1 MSSTATTSSSP
12 ADDSSSARNEH
23 VSAAV
28 LVPTHEALD
37 PVDGD
42 LLPRIGSEVL
52 IHLARQNEWVKHTV
66 AGYYVWG
73 DHKGDPWL
81 QRVFVRVRSEGGH
94 LNARMLCEVRK
105 MDGTPLVVGR
115 AGPKQ
120 EPCPMREA
128 QDALSA
134 VSNPPEHILRRVTAY
149 AENLESAGV
158 DTTSVRGLLL
168 ALEAEF
174 AAAALVGAQT
184 VPVSVDKPVHA
195 DRSQHEGEGLTDNT
209 RRALRA
215 AEASLTEMERDGRAW
230 DCDKRALALVRDALA
245 ASSSAKAEI
254 QPTPLPSG
262 PDRYDDPLLAWL
274 DEQHPDDAF
283 VDSFAYEMKLKLKA
297 SRDKGRSGWQ
307 TCPPEELSRML
318 REHVEKG
325 DPRDVAIFC
334 MFLWSLKASIFA
346 SGSSDLREAQAFP
359 VPAASAFPKGEV

>member
-1 MSSTATTSSSP
+1 MT
-12 ADDSSSARNEH
+12 
-23 VSAAV
+23 
-28 LVPTHEALD
+28 
-37 PVDGD
+37 
-42 LLPRIGSEVL
+42 
-52 IHLARQNEWVKHTV
+52 
-66 AGYYVWG
+66 
-73 DHKGDPWL
+73 
-81 QRVFVRVRSEGGH
+81 
-94 LNARMLCEVRK
+94 
-105 MDGTPLVVGR
+105 
-115 AGPKQ
+115 
-120 EPCPMREA
+120 
-128 QDALSA
+128 
-134 VSNPPEHILRRVTAY
+134 
-149 AENLESAGV
+149 
-158 DTTSVRGLLL
+158 DTTKMPTNS
-168 ALEAEF
+168 
-174 AAAALVGAQT
+174 
-184 VPVSVDKPVHA
+184 

-245 ASSSAKAEI
+245 ASAKAEI

-307 TCPPEELSRML
+307 TCPPAELSRML

-346 SGSSDLREAQAFP
+346 SGKSGLMGAQAVP
-359 VPAASAFPKGEV
+359 VPAVSTSPRGEV